1 MAAKTKSQ
9 AGCNSSQLETSV
21 KSLARIVFV
30 SISPYLVY
38 KAFPCMISSMNL
50 KLGRDQET
58 ILNLAPPNN
67 CEWTLWESGHC
78 SASCGEGTR
87 QNTRTKVFNNES
99 PGGKCI
105 GDSKTEE
112 QCNTNICPGKLLS
125 STILS
130 YDLVL
135 ML

>member
-38 KAFPCMISSMNL
+38 KAFPCIPYNEL
-50 KLGRDQET
+50 KIGPGSPLT
-58 ILNLAPPNN
+58 ILSLAPPNN

-87 QNTRTKVFNNES
+87 QKTRTKVFNNES
-99 PGGKCI
+99 PASKCI

-112 QCNTNICPGKLLS
+112 QCNTNICPGKLL
-125 STILS
+125 TFTVLCH
-130 YDLVL
+130 DLV
-135 ML
+135 

>member
-1 MAAKTKSQ
+1 MKIFL
-9 AGCNSSQLETSV
+9 SSPL
-21 KSLARIVFV
+21 
-30 SISPYLVY
+30 
-38 KAFPCMISSMNL
+38 
-50 KLGRDQET
+50 T

-87 QNTRTKVFNNES
+87 QKTRTKVFNNEN

-112 QCNTNICPGKLLS
+112 QCNTNICPGKLLT
-125 STILS
+125 STVLS

-135 ML
+135 CIKILNFLK

>member
-38 KAFPCMISSMNL
+38 KAFPCIMIISMNL
-50 KLGRDQET
+50 KLGRVQET

-67 CEWTLWESGHC
+67 CGWTLWESGHC
-78 SASCGEGTR
+78 SASSGEGTR
-87 QNTRTKVFNNES
+87 QKTRTKLINNES
-99 PGGKCI
+99 PAETGI

-112 QCNTNICPGKLLS
+112 QCNTNICPGKLRT

-130 YDLVL
+130 YDLV
-135 ML
+135 